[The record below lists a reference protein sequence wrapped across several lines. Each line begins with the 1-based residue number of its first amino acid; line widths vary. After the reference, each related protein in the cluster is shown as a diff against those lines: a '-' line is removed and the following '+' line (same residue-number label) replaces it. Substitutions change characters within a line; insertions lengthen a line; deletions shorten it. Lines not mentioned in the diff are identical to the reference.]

1 MVRLSPA
8 PADAHLPY
16 VLLAD
21 LFTAFLAVVRAD
33 EHDLRPGPDDPVPLS
48 CDEIR
53 RLFITLVIRPVRA
66 AAHRIGWSIW
76 RRSRQA

>member
-33 EHDLRPGPDDPVPLS
+33 EHDLRPGPESHP
-48 CDEIR
+48 R
-53 RLFITLVIRPVRA
+53 
-66 AAHRIGWSIW
+66 
-76 RRSRQA
+76 